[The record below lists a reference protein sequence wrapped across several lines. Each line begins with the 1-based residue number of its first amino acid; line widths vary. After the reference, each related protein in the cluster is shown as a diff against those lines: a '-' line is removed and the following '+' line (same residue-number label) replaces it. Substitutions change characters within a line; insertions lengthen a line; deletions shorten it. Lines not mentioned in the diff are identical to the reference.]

1 MKDCF
6 AYELNGD
13 YISQKPWVVL
23 EILCTQ
29 AMLHLRDI
37 YARNWEEKQLPVYG
51 GTLEFEK
58 KIEYALESS
67 HGDFLDAT
75 AIGRDGVAGQLDPKV
90 PGRRHCF

>member
-23 EILCTQ
+23 EILCMQ

-51 GTLEFEK
+51 GR
-58 KIEYALESS
+58 SS
-67 HGDFLDAT
+67 S
-75 AIGRDGVAGQLDPKV
+75 
-90 PGRRHCF
+90 RRRLNMPWSRAMWTSWTRPP